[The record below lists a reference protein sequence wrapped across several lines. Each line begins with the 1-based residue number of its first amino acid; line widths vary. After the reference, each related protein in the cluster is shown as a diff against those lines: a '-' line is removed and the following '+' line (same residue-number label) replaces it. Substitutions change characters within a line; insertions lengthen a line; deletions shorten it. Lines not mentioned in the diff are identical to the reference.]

1 MRINGFLGVS
11 LIDYPGK
18 VCSIIYT
25 SPCNFRCPYCHNK
38 ELVGAGEEV
47 VEEEK
52 ALADIGERKDF
63 IDAVSI
69 TGGEPTLHKGLLDF
83 MAEVKNMGMLVKLDT
98 NGSNPGMIKKALEH
112 GLLDYIAMDIKAGKD
127 NYNRAAGVKVNFESI
142 EAAIEIIMNSGK
154 DYEFR
159 TTVVPGI
166 IDRRELEDIGEIIN
180 GAACFTI
187 QQFENRETLD
197 SAYNNVEPYAESE
210 LEKFRDIMS
219 GYAKKVKIANTP
231 AVV

>member
-38 ELVGAGEEV
+38 ALVSADEEII
-47 VEEEK
+47 EEEK
-52 ALADIGERKDF
+52 MLADIGERKNF

-69 TGGEPTLHKGLLDF
+69 TGGEPTIHKGLPDF
-83 MAEVKNMGMLVKLDT
+83 MEKVKNMGLLVKLDT
-98 NGSNPGMIKKALEH
+98 NGSSPETVEKIIKNNLV
-112 GLLDYIAMDIKAGKD
+112 DYIAMDVKAGRN
-127 NYNRAAGVKVNFESI
+127 NYNRAAGAKVDFDGI
-142 EAAIEIIMNSGK
+142 AKTARIIMGAGK
-154 DYEFR
+154 NYEFR

-166 IDRRELEDIGEIIN
+166 IDSRELEDIGNIIN
-180 GAACFTI
+180 GAENFTI

-197 SAYNNVEPYAESE
+197 PSYNDIEPYAESE
-210 LEKFRDIMS
+210 LKNFKNIMLK
-219 GYAKKVKIANTP
+219 YAKKVKIANTP
-231 AVV
+231 AAI